1 MPVTLNAN
9 SSTGFIATS
18 DTSSILQ
25 LQTGGTTAVTVD
37 ASQNVGIGTSSP
49 AKQLDLAA
57 SNTGITTGDPL
68 NTLRF
73 TDTDTTSAAG
83 QPMGRIEWYSSDADT
98 AGVKAYIQAQ
108 STDGSPDADMV
119 FATNH
124 VSGGG
129 TAERMRIQYDG
140 NVGIG
145 TSSPAVKL
153 DVAGFSKGAIVHRS
167 GSYSNGAT
175 TPSVSGATYF
185 VITNP
190 SPTTITN
197 FTNAE
202 DGQIIYLYFGNSN
215 TTIDRTNCYL
225 AGGVNFV
232 STAADTLTL
241 LKSGSYWF
249 EVSRSVNS

>member
-1 MPVTLNAN
+1 MAVTLNAN
-9 SSTGFIATS
+9 TSTGFIATS
-18 DTSSILQ
+18 DTSGVLQ
-25 LQTGGTTAVTVD
+25 LQTAGTAAVTVD
-37 ASQNVGIGTSSP
+37 ASQNVGIGTASPGYKLHVSNYMALGTQASAGAGAGISMIPSS
-49 AKQLDLAA
+49 
-57 SNTGITTGDPL
+57 
-68 NTLRF
+68 TLTNWF
-73 TDTDTTSAAG
+73 VGANYVNAG
-83 QPMGRIEWYSSDADT
+83 TFQIIPST
-98 AGVKAYIQAQ
+98 AGGG
-108 STDGSPDADMV
+108 STFTTPALTVDS
-119 FATNH
+119 
-124 VSGGG
+124 S
-129 TAERMRIQYDG
+129 G

-145 TSSPAVKL
+145 TSSPTVKL

-167 GSYSNGAT
+167 GSYTNGAT

-185 VITNP
+185 VISNS

-215 TTIDRTNCYL
+215 TTIDRSNCYL

-232 STAADTLTL
+232 STAADVLVL